1 MLKKKRVSLQIQ
13 ASRFVR
19 RAHLNHLKFLA
30 TKRGNPFPKTAR
42 RKENRFFL
50 FLRPFQ
56 NILLGHPWKMGL
68 GQPVKGA
75 IYAAGMAAGEGGA
88 TYAAARRLETGFNRE
103 TAPFSTTFSAR
114 G

>member
-1 MLKKKRVSLQIQ
+1 
-13 ASRFVR
+13 
-19 RAHLNHLKFLA
+19 
-30 TKRGNPFPKTAR
+30 
-42 RKENRFFL
+42 
-50 FLRPFQ
+50 
-56 NILLGHPWKMGL
+56 MGL

-103 TAPFSTTFSAR
+103 TALFSTTFSAR